1 MQVASIL
8 KAKGAHVVTVRPDET
23 IQHAA
28 AKLRLEG
35 VGALIV
41 SRDGIMLD
49 GIITER
55 DITKGFADHGADLA
69 SKHVRDLM
77 ELGVLTCKPE
87 DGIADVARL
96 MTNRRL
102 RHLPVTD
109 GSRLAGIVS
118 VGDILKYRLDE
129 VELEARVMQDV
140 AIANRS
146 HA

>member
-1 MQVASIL
+1 MKVASIL
-8 KAKGAHVVTVRPDET
+8 KAKGAHVVTVRPNET

-41 SRDGIMLD
+41 SHDGVTLD

-77 ELGVLTCKPE
+77 EAGVLTCKPE

-102 RHLPVTD
+102 RHLPVRD
-109 GSRLAGIVS
+109 GSNLAGIVS

-129 VELEARVMQDV
+129 VELEARVMQDAV
-140 AIANRS
+140 IAQR
-146 HA
+146 

>member
-1 MQVASIL
+1 MKVASIL
-8 KAKGAHVVTVRPDET
+8 EAKGAHVVTVRPNET

-41 SRDGIMLD
+41 SHDGVTLD
-49 GIITER
+49 GIVTER
-55 DITKGFADHGADLA
+55 DITKGFADFGADLA

-77 ELGVLTCKPE
+77 EWGVLTCKPD
-87 DGIADVARL
+87 DGIAYVARL

-129 VELEARVMQDV
+129 VELESRVMQDV

-146 HA
+146 RA

>member
-1 MQVASIL
+1 MKVESIL
-8 KAKGAHVVTVRPDET
+8 KVKGAQVVTVRPNET

-41 SRDGIMLD
+41 SHDGVTLD

-69 SKHVRDLM
+69 NKYVRDLM
-77 ELGVLTCKPE
+77 ESGVLTCKLE

-102 RHLPVTD
+102 RHLPVID

>member
-8 KAKGAHVVTVRPDET
+8 KAKGAHVVTVRPGET

-41 SRDGIMLD
+41 SRDGIVLD

-55 DITKGFADHGADLA
+55 DVTKGFADYGADLA
-69 SKHVRDLM
+69 SMHVRDLM
-77 ELGVLTCKPE
+77 ELGILTCKPE

-102 RHLPVTD
+102 RHLPVID

>member
-1 MQVASIL
+1 MQVSSIL
-8 KAKGAHVVTVRPDET
+8 KAKGAHVVTVRPNET

-41 SRDGIMLD
+41 SHDGVALD

-55 DITKGFADHGADLA
+55 DITNGFADHGADLA
-69 SKHVRDLM
+69 SKHVKDLM
-77 ELGVLTCKPE
+77 ESGVLTCRPE
-87 DGIADVARL
+87 NGIADVARL
-96 MTNRRL
+96 MTHRRL

-109 GSRLAGIVS
+109 GSRLVGILS

-140 AIANRS
+140 AIAHR
-146 HA
+146 

>member
-1 MQVASIL
+1 MKVASIL
-8 KAKGAHVVTVRPDET
+8 KAKGAHVVTVRPTET

-41 SRDGIMLD
+41 SHDGATLD
-49 GIITER
+49 GMITER
-55 DITKGFADHGADLA
+55 DITKGFAVHGADLA
-69 SKHVRDLM
+69 SKHVYDLM
-77 ELGVLTCKPE
+77 EAGVLTCKPE

-96 MTNRRL
+96 MTSRRL

-109 GSRLAGIVS
+109 GLRLVGIVS

-140 AIANRS
+140 AIANR
-146 HA
+146 

>member
-1 MQVASIL
+1 MKVASIL
-8 KAKGAHVVTVRPDET
+8 KAKGAHIVTVRPNET

-41 SRDGIMLD
+41 SHDGVTLD

-77 ELGVLTCKPE
+77 EAGVLTCKPE

-102 RHLPVTD
+102 RHLPVRD
-109 GSRLAGIVS
+109 GSSLAGIVS

-129 VELEARVMQDV
+129 VELEARVMQDAV
-140 AIANRS
+140 IAQR
-146 HA
+146 

>member
-1 MQVASIL
+1 MKVASIL
-8 KAKGAHVVTVRPDET
+8 KAKGAHVVTVRPNET
-23 IQHAA
+23 IQHAT

-41 SRDGIMLD
+41 SHDGATLD
-49 GIITER
+49 GMITER
-55 DITKGFADHGADLA
+55 DITKGFAVHGADLA
-69 SKHVRDLM
+69 SKHVHDLM
-77 ELGVLTCKPE
+77 EAGVLTCKPD

-96 MTNRRL
+96 MTSRRL

-109 GSRLAGIVS
+109 GLRLVGIVS

-140 AIANRS
+140 AIANR
-146 HA
+146 

>member
-1 MQVASIL
+1 MKVASLL
-8 KAKGAHVVTVRPDET
+8 KAKGAHVVTVRPNET

-41 SRDGIMLD
+41 SHDGVTLD
-49 GIITER
+49 GTITER

-77 ELGVLTCKPE
+77 EAGVLTCKPD

-102 RHLPVTD
+102 RHLPVRD
-109 GSRLAGIVS
+109 GSSLAGIVS

-129 VELEARVMQDV
+129 VELEARVMQDAV
-140 AIANRS
+140 IAQR
-146 HA
+146 

>member
-8 KAKGAHVVTVRPDET
+8 KAKGAHVVTVRPNET

-41 SRDGIMLD
+41 SHDGTTLD

-77 ELGVLTCKPE
+77 GSGVPTCKPE

-102 RHLPVTD
+102 RHLPVRD
-109 GSRLAGIVS
+109 GSRLAGILS
-118 VGDILKYRLDE
+118 VGDILKYRVDE
-129 VELEARVMQDV
+129 MELEARVMQDV
-140 AIANRS
+140 AIAHR
-146 HA
+146 

>member
-1 MQVASIL
+1 MKVATIL
-8 KAKGAHVVTVRPDET
+8 KAKGAHVVTLQPTET

-41 SRDGIMLD
+41 SHDGVTLD
-49 GIITER
+49 GMITER
-55 DITKGFADHGADLA
+55 DITNGFAVHGTDLA
-69 SKHVRDLM
+69 SKHVWDLM
-77 ELGVLTCKPE
+77 ESGVLTCKLE

-109 GSRLAGIVS
+109 GSRLLGIVS

-129 VELEARVMQDV
+129 VELEVRVMQDV
-140 AIANRS
+140 AIANR
-146 HA
+146 

>member
-1 MQVASIL
+1 MKVASIL
-8 KAKGAHVVTVRPDET
+8 KMKGAHVVTVRPNET

-41 SRDGIMLD
+41 SHDGVTINGM
-49 GIITER
+49 ITER

-77 ELGVLTCKPE
+77 EAGVLTCKPD

-96 MTNRRL
+96 MTDRRL
-102 RHLPVTD
+102 RHLPVRD
-109 GSRLAGIVS
+109 GSRLAGILS

-129 VELEARVMQDV
+129 LELEARVMQDV
-140 AIANRS
+140 AIAHR
-146 HA
+146 

>member
-1 MQVASIL
+1 MKVASIL
-8 KAKGAHVVTVRPDET
+8 KAKGAHVVTVRPNET

-41 SRDGIMLD
+41 SHDGVTLD

-77 ELGVLTCKPE
+77 EAGVLTCKPE
-87 DGIADVARL
+87 DGIADVTRL

-102 RHLPVTD
+102 RHLPVRD
-109 GSRLAGIVS
+109 GSSLAGIVS

-129 VELEARVMQDV
+129 VELEARVMQDAV
-140 AIANRS
+140 IAQR
-146 HA
+146 

>member
-1 MQVASIL
+1 MKVASIL
-8 KAKGAHVVTVRPDET
+8 KAKGAHVVTVRPNET

-41 SRDGIMLD
+41 SHDGVTLD

-77 ELGVLTCKPE
+77 EAGVLTCKPE

-102 RHLPVTD
+102 RHLPVRD
-109 GSRLAGIVS
+109 GSSLAGIVS

-129 VELEARVMQDV
+129 VELEARVMQDAV
-140 AIANRS
+140 IAQR
-146 HA
+146 

>member
-1 MQVASIL
+1 MKVASIL
-8 KAKGAHVVTVRPDET
+8 KAKGAHVVTVRPNET

-41 SRDGIMLD
+41 SHDGVTLD
-49 GIITER
+49 GMITER
-55 DITKGFADHGADLA
+55 DITRGFADHGADLT
-69 SKHVRDLM
+69 SKHVKDLM
-77 ELGVLTCKPE
+77 EAGVLTCRPE

-140 AIANRS
+140 AIAHR
-146 HA
+146 

>member
-1 MQVASIL
+1 MKVASIL
-8 KAKGAHVVTVRPDET
+8 KAKGTHVVTVRPNET

-41 SRDGIMLD
+41 SHDGVTLD

-55 DITKGFADHGADLA
+55 DITRGFADHGANLA
-69 SKHVRDLM
+69 SKHVFDLM
-77 ELGVLTCKPE
+77 ESGILTCKPE
-87 DGIADVARL
+87 DGIAEVARL
-96 MTNRRL
+96 MTIRRL

-140 AIANRS
+140 AIAQR
-146 HA
+146 

>member
-1 MQVASIL
+1 MKVASIL
-8 KAKGAHVVTVRPDET
+8 KAKGAHVVTVRPNET

-41 SRDGIMLD
+41 SHDGVTLD
-49 GIITER
+49 GIITEG

-77 ELGVLTCKPE
+77 EAGVLTCKPE

-102 RHLPVTD
+102 RHLPVRD
-109 GSRLAGIVS
+109 GSSLAGIVS

-129 VELEARVMQDV
+129 VELEARVMQDAV
-140 AIANRS
+140 IAQR
-146 HA
+146 

>member
-1 MQVASIL
+1 MKVASIL
-8 KAKGAHVVTVRPDET
+8 KAKGAHVVTVRPNET

-41 SRDGIMLD
+41 SHDGVTFD

-77 ELGVLTCKPE
+77 EAGVLTCKPE

-102 RHLPVTD
+102 RHLPVRD
-109 GSRLAGIVS
+109 GSSLAGIVS

-129 VELEARVMQDV
+129 VELEARVMQDAV
-140 AIANRS
+140 IAQR
-146 HA
+146 

>member
-1 MQVASIL
+1 MKVASIL
-8 KAKGAHVVTVRPDET
+8 KAKGAHVVTVRPTET

-41 SRDGIMLD
+41 SHDGVTLD
-49 GIITER
+49 GMITER
-55 DITKGFADHGADLA
+55 DITKGFAVHGADLA
-69 SKHVRDLM
+69 SKHVYDLM
-77 ELGVLTCKPE
+77 EAGVLTCKPE

-102 RHLPVTD
+102 RYMPVTD

-129 VELEARVMQDV
+129 MELEARVMQDV
-140 AIANRS
+140 AIANR
-146 HA
+146 

>member
-1 MQVASIL
+1 MKVASIL
-8 KAKGAHVVTVRPDET
+8 KAKGAHVVTVRPNEM

-41 SRDGIMLD
+41 SHDGVTLD

-55 DITKGFADHGADLA
+55 DITKGFAEHGADLA
-69 SKHVRDLM
+69 SKHVTDLM
-77 ELGVLTCKPE
+77 EAGVLTCKPE

-102 RHLPVTD
+102 RHLPVRD

-140 AIANRS
+140 AIAQR
-146 HA
+146 

>member
-1 MQVASIL
+1 MKVASIL
-8 KAKGAHVVTVRPDET
+8 KAKGAHIVTVRPNET

-41 SRDGIMLD
+41 SHDGATLD
-49 GIITER
+49 GMITER
-55 DITKGFADHGADLA
+55 DIAKGFAVHGADLA
-69 SKHVRDLM
+69 SKHVYDLM
-77 ELGVLTCKPE
+77 EAGVLTCKPE

-96 MTNRRL
+96 MTSRRL

-109 GSRLAGIVS
+109 GSSLVGIVS
-118 VGDILKYRLDE
+118 LGDILKDRLDE

-140 AIANRS
+140 AIANR
-146 HA
+146 

>member
-1 MQVASIL
+1 MKVASIL
-8 KAKGAHVVTVRPDET
+8 KAKGAHVVTVRPNET

-41 SRDGIMLD
+41 SHDGVTLD

-77 ELGVLTCKPE
+77 EAGVLTCKPD

-102 RHLPVTD
+102 RHLPVRD
-109 GSRLAGIVS
+109 GSSLAGIVS

-129 VELEARVMQDV
+129 VELEARVMQDAV
-140 AIANRS
+140 IAQR
-146 HA
+146 

>member
-102 RHLPVTD
+102 RHLPVAD
-109 GSRLAGIVS
+109 GSRLAGMVS